1 MDTSPTRL
9 VRRSDGAEV
18 LLVRR
23 YRLTVERG
31 RDKGV
36 AIELDTDRATVGT
49 TEGATLRLSDQSVSR
64 MHFEVAA
71 RDEGFVVRDLGS
83 TNGTVVEGLRVV
95 EAFLPPSARVE
106 AGDTLVRFEVLA
118 SESEVALPNRF
129 GALVGTSAVMRRV
142 FATLASVAGGGAT
155 VLVEGETGTG
165 KELVARALH
174 DASPRKDGPFVVV
187 DCGGLPATLIES
199 ELFGYERGAFTGAV
213 TAREGAFEGADGGT
227 VFLDEVGEM
236 PTDLQPKLLRVL
248 ESRTVRRLGG
258 NQTRPIDLRVV
269 AATNRDLR
277 REVNRGAFRADVFY
291 RLAVVMVRMPPLR
304 ERPED
309 IPTLVEAM
317 LQDMRE
323 KTGRRFQVS
332 ARTMDRLRHHGWP
345 GNVRELRNFVERS
358 TALATG
364 PQLGVTGMLDED
376 LVGDALAGPSPAPPV
391 DPAGTPIVE
400 TDLPYKAAKGRWV
413 DAFEARY
420 LRTLLERAGGNVARA
435 AREAEIDRAY
445 LFRLIK
451 RYDIP
456 VPRGEE
462 E

>member
-1 MDTSPTRL
+1 M
-9 VRRSDGAEV
+9 
-18 LLVRR
+18 
-23 YRLTVERG
+23 
-31 RDKGV
+31 
-36 AIELDTDRATVGT
+36 ELDLDRATVGT
-49 TEGATLRLSDQSVSR
+49 TEGATLRLGDKSVSR

-71 RDEGFVVRDLGS
+71 RDGGFVVRDLGS

-95 EAFLPPSARVE
+95 EAFLPASARIE
-106 AGDTLVRFEVLA
+106 AGDTLVRFEILS
-118 SESEVALPNRF
+118 SESEVALPTRF
-129 GALVGTSAVMRRV
+129 GELVGTSPSMRRV
-142 FATLASVAGGGAT
+142 FATLQSVAATDAT

-174 DASPRKDGPFVVV
+174 DASPRGSGPFVVV

-213 TAREGAFEGADGGT
+213 TARSGAFESADGGT
-227 VFLDEVGEM
+227 VFLDEIGEM
-236 PTDLQPKLLRVL
+236 PIDLQPKLLRVL
-248 ESRTVRRLGG
+248 ESRSVRRLGS
-258 NQTRPIDLRVV
+258 NQPRSIDVRVV

-291 RLAVVMVRMPPLR
+291 RLAVVMVRVPSLR
-304 ERPED
+304 ERPDD
-309 IPTLVEAM
+309 IPVLVEAM
-317 LQDMRE
+317 LESMRE
-323 KTGRRFQVS
+323 RTGRRYQVS
-332 ARTMDRLRHHGWP
+332 ARTLDRLRHHGWP

-364 PQLGVTGMLDED
+364 PQLGVTGMLDDAIAGE
-376 LVGDALAGPSPAPPV
+376 ALAGPSPAPAV
-391 DPAGTPIVE
+391 DDAGAPIVE
-400 TDLPYKAAKGRWV
+400 TELPYKAAKGRWV

-420 LRTLLERAGGNVARA
+420 LRALLERTGGNVAKA

-451 RYDIP
+451 RYDIQ
-456 VPRGEE
+456 VQRGEE